1 MGASLGQR
9 HGDPRTLEVRE
20 ATIRGFSSGGHGDPG
35 DFGDTGGSHE
45 GFLQGQ
51 GNGDTET
58 GEVHVRGFSRRNMS
72 TLGHNRDSHQ
82 GFHWGGTWGHWG
94 KGGAHIRGFSRRLP
108 AEPTIS
114 PRVQNAWPR
123 KSCRIGN
130 IRCHQGDAHPR
141 EARGAGLILNLHAWR
156 GQGSWSPHHT
166 WGGGNMWA
174 WNRKGEL

>member
-9 HGDPRTLEVRE
+9 HGDTRTLEVRE

-94 KGGAHIRGFSRRLP
+94 KGGGLTLGASPGGCQL
-108 AEPTIS
+108 S
-114 PRVQNAWPR
+114 PRSPPG
-123 KSCRIGN
+123 CRMPGPGN
-130 IRCHQGDAHPR
+130 P
-141 EARGAGLILNLHAWR
+141 AGLGTSGVTR
-156 GQGSWSPHHT
+156 GMPIPGRPGEQG
-166 WGGGNMWA
+166 
-174 WNRKGEL
+174 